1 MLDARGQAGC
11 EPNASHCFTL
21 NGQNRRKLR
30 DAARTCTELGE
41 SSRREFA
48 WKHAKRREI
57 TRNRTQTAWSY
68 SNPSNIV
75 WIDVHLA
82 QNWSKPRKIVRMEE
96 KLRKFQQ
103 TRVKPRNK
111 ARSCTNSRETVS
123 HCVWFG
129 AKPRET
135 TRSAQTRAKLSKT
148 QWNRAKRETR
158 SFVFT
163 IIVYRVN
170 QQFPLKYRYSSNVR
184 INYLIFCQEPW
195 KIIW

>member
-11 EPNASHCFTL
+11 KPNASHCFTW
-21 NGQNRRKLR
+21 NNQNRGKLR
-30 DAARTCTELGE
+30 DPARTCIELGE
-41 SSRREFA
+41 SLHREFA
-48 WKHAKRREI
+48 RKHAKRREI
-57 TRNRTQTAWSY
+57 TRNRTQTAGSY
-68 SNPSNIV
+68 SNPSDIV

-163 IIVYRVN
+163 IIAYRVN
-170 QQFPLKYRYSSNVR
+170 LQFPLKFRYSLNPR
-184 INYLIFCQEPW
+184 INCLIFCEEPW
-195 KIIW
+195 KIIR

>member
-1 MLDARGQAGC
+1 MPGARGQAGC
-11 EPNASHCFTL
+11 KRVALLHFERP
-21 NGQNRRKLR
+21 KLQKT
-30 DAARTCTELGE
+30 ARCCENLHWTW
-41 SSRREFA
+41 
-48 WKHAKRREI
+48 WKHVKRREI

-96 KLRKFQQ
+96 KLRKFQR

-111 ARSCTNSRETVS
+111 TRSCINSRETVS
-123 HCVWFG
+123 HSVWFG

-135 TRSAQTRAKLSKT
+135 TRSAQTCAKLSKT
-148 QWNRAKRETR
+148 QRNRAKRETR

-163 IIVYRVN
+163 IIAYRVN
-170 QQFPLKYRYSSNVR
+170 LQFPLKFRYSSNAR
-184 INYLIFCQEPW
+184 INCLIFCQEPW